1 VERRRTE
8 PEVGRKRVLATET
21 LSAKTARAMCQTIY
35 DDVLST
41 KHRQRE
47 EAASAY
53 LGTEAS
59 GLVQGK
65 LITASGEE
73 GVHKILCKIL
83 GEHWKLSNV

>member
-8 PEVGRKRVLATET
+8 PEVGHKRVLAAET
-21 LSAKTARAMCQTIY
+21 LSAKTARAMCQNID
-35 DDVLST
+35 DDVSST
-41 KHRQRE
+41 NYRQRE

-53 LGTEAS
+53 LGAEAS

-65 LITASGEE
+65 LIATSGEE

-83 GEHWKLSNV
+83 GEHRKLSNV